1 MPRERN
7 VKGKELQ
14 EITESTALT
23 TRRSGVV
30 PIGSPFSLLD
40 KFPSLSKL
48 PSPCLPGLYWYVFFV
63 SGVETTNKL
72 ATFQAF
78 RLETTFESA
87 WICLNGTGCRADC
100 CVGEGRGSGERNP
113 WGTEGGT
120 GIVSFDEYGH
130 VLPKWAG
137 VYVPNFLCW
146 LQHGSTHS
154 PKIPGAWWK

>member
-87 WICLNGTGCRADC
+87 
-100 CVGEGRGSGERNP
+100 
-113 WGTEGGT
+113 
-120 GIVSFDEYGH
+120 
-130 VLPKWAG
+130 
-137 VYVPNFLCW
+137 
-146 LQHGSTHS
+146 
-154 PKIPGAWWK
+154 